1 MISKIPRIQI
11 PIMIGVLLALLAG
24 LWAGLIRVGWRWP
37 ALQPMLPALHGPLMI
52 SGFLGTLISLER
64 AVAIK
69 RPYTFIGPVLSGI
82 GAIWLVVG
90 LPIVVGQ
97 WLLLLGSVGLT
108 AVFIQIIRQH
118 TASYTITMGLGA
130 LCWLVGNG
138 LWLGGWPIFRIVFWW
153 AGFLVLTIV
162 GERLELS
169 RVARL
174 STNTIRLFV
183 AAVALFLAGLLA
195 VLVWGSF
202 GTRLIGLGLIALAI
216 WLGLFDIARKTVRR
230 AGLTR
235 FIAVNLLLG
244 YGWLLIGG
252 VTAVWLG
259 QTVAGPR
266 YDFMLHAIFVGFV
279 FGMIFAHAPIILP
292 SVLPIQVRFH
302 PILYGPTAF
311 LHVALLLRVI
321 GDVGA
326 WQPVRAW
333 GGLLNAVAI
342 LWFMGQ
348 MAYLAATAK
357 RVQEPKDM
365 GHK

>member
-1 MISKIPRIQI
+1 MNPKVPRIQL
-11 PIMIGVLLALLAG
+11 PVMAGVLLALLAG

-37 ALQPMLPALHGPLMI
+37 ALQPLLPALHGPLMI

-69 RPYTFIGPVLSGI
+69 RPWTYIGPVLSGL
-82 GAIWLVVG
+82 GAIWLVIG
-90 LPIVVGQ
+90 LPLAVGQ

-108 AVFIQIIRQH
+108 AVFVHIIRQH
-118 TASYTITMGLGA
+118 AASYTITMGLGA
-130 LCWLVGNG
+130 LCWLVGNA
-138 LWLGGWPIFRIVFWW
+138 LWLSGWPIYRIVYWW

-174 STNTIRLFV
+174 SANAIRLFV
-183 AAVALFLAGLLA
+183 AAVALFLIGLLA
-195 VLVWGSF
+195 ALVWGGP
-202 GTRLIGLGLIALAI
+202 GTRLIGLGLIVLAA
-216 WLGLFDIARKTVRR
+216 WLGVFDIARRTVRR
-230 AGLTR
+230 TGLTR
-235 FIAVNLLLG
+235 YIAVNLLLG
-244 YGWLLIGG
+244 YGWLLVGG
-252 VTAVWLG
+252 FTALLLG

-266 YDFMLHAIFVGFV
+266 YDFVLHAIFVGFV

-292 SVLPIQVRFH
+292 SILPIQVRFH
-302 PILYGPTAF
+302 PVLYGPTIF
-311 LHVALLLRVI
+311 LHLALLLRVL

-333 GGLLNAVAI
+333 GGLLNAVAM

-348 MAYLAATAK
+348 MVYLAATTA
-357 RVQEPKDM
+357 RPVR
-365 GHK
+365 

>member
-1 MISKIPRIQI
+1 MKQPFPRIQL

-24 LWAGLIRVGWRWP
+24 LWAGLIRVGWQWP
-37 ALQPMLPALHGPLMI
+37 ALQPLLPSLHGPLMI

-69 RPYTFIGPVLSGI
+69 RPWTYLGPVLSGI

-90 LPIVVGQ
+90 LPLPVGQ
-97 WLLLLGSVGLT
+97 WLLLLASVGLT
-108 AVFIQIIRQH
+108 AVFTHIVRQH
-118 TASYTITMGLGA
+118 PASYTITMGLGA
-130 LCWLVGNG
+130 LCWLVGNA
-138 LWLGGWPIFRIVFWW
+138 LWLSGWPIFRIVYWW

-174 STNTIRLFV
+174 SANTIRLFV
-183 AAVALFLAGLLA
+183 AAVALFMAGLLT
-195 VLVWGSF
+195 VLVWGGP
-202 GTRLIGLGLIALAI
+202 GTHLIGLGLMALAI

-230 AGLTR
+230 SGLTR

-244 YGWLLIGG
+244 YVWLLIGG
-252 VTAVWLG
+252 LVALLLG

-266 YDFMLHAIFVGFV
+266 YDFMLHAVFVGFV

-292 SVLPIQVRFH
+292 SILPIQVRFH
-302 PILYGPTAF
+302 PVLYGPTIF
-311 LHVALLLRVI
+311 LHLALLLRAL
-321 GDVGA
+321 GDVGG

-342 LWFMGQ
+342 LWFLGQ
-348 MAYLAATAK
+348 MVYLAATARQLHELK
-357 RVQEPKDM
+357 
-365 GHK
+365 

>member
-1 MISKIPRIQI
+1 MKPKLPPLQL
-11 PIMIGVLLALLAG
+11 PIMAAVLITLLAA

-37 ALQPMLPALHGPLMI
+37 ALQPTLPALHGPLMI

-69 RPYTFIGPVLSGI
+69 RPWTYVGPVLSGI
-82 GAIWLVVG
+82 GALWLVFG
-90 LPIVVGQ
+90 LPLPVGQ

-108 AVFIQIIRQH
+108 AVFLYIIRQH
-118 TASYTITMGLGA
+118 PANYTVTMGLGA
-130 LCWLVGNG
+130 FCWLVGNG
-138 LWLGGWPIFRIVFWW
+138 LWLSGWPIYRIVYWW

-174 STNTIRLFV
+174 SANAIRLFV
-183 AAVALFLAGLLA
+183 GAVALFMIGLLA
-195 VLVWGSF
+195 VLVWGSP
-202 GTRLIGLGLIALAI
+202 GTRLIGVGLMALAV
-216 WLGLFDIARKTVRR
+216 WLALFDIARRTVRR
-230 AGLTR
+230 TGLTR
-235 FIAVNLLLG
+235 FIAVNLLFG
-244 YGWLLIGG
+244 YGWLLVGG
-252 VTAVWLG
+252 ATALLLG
-259 QTVAGPR
+259 QAVAGPR

-279 FGMIFAHAPIILP
+279 FGMIFAHAPIIVP
-292 SVLPIQVRFH
+292 SILPIQVRFH
-302 PILYGPTAF
+302 RVLYGPTIF
-311 LHVALLLRVI
+311 LHLALLLRAV

-348 MAYLAATAK
+348 MVYLALTAK
-357 RVQEPKDM
+357 RPQA
-365 GHK
+365 

>member
-1 MISKIPRIQI
+1 MKAKLPPIQF

-24 LWAGLIRVGWRWP
+24 LWAGLIRVGWQWP
-37 ALQPMLPALHGPLMI
+37 ALQPLLPSLHGPLMI

-64 AVAIK
+64 AVAMK
-69 RPYTFIGPVLSGI
+69 RPFTYLGPALSGV
-82 GAIWLVVG
+82 GAIWLVLG
-90 LPIVVGQ
+90 LPLAVGQ

-108 AVFIQIIRQH
+108 AVFLHIIRQH
-118 TASYTITMGLGA
+118 PASYTVTMGLGA

-138 LWLGGWPIFRIVFWW
+138 LWLSGWPIFRIVYWW

-174 STNTIRLFV
+174 SANTIRLFV
-183 AAVALFLAGLLA
+183 AAVAIFLVGLLA
-195 VLVWGSF
+195 VLVWGGL

-230 AGLTR
+230 TGLTR

-252 VTAVWLG
+252 LVALLLG

-266 YDFMLHAIFVGFV
+266 YDFMLHAVFVGFV

-292 SVLPIQVRFH
+292 SILPIQVRFH
-302 PILYGPTAF
+302 PVLYGPTIF
-311 LHVALLLRVI
+311 LHLALLLRAL
-321 GDVGA
+321 GDVFA

-348 MAYLAATAK
+348 MAYLAATA
-357 RVQEPKDM
+357 PKAM
-365 GHK
+365 GRTIK